1 MRGAIRRVKS
11 LTANKTD
18 AKGAAADWQPM
29 HKLLFRSVRER
40 PTCQQPSGFNTCKI
54 MHRNWS
60 RHKGRGMVFILPA
73 VGRNSCESV
82 SEMNPRNYGLRGQP
96 DGGVF
101 PTLMNPD

>member
-1 MRGAIRRVKS
+1 
-11 LTANKTD
+11 
-18 AKGAAADWQPM
+18 
-29 HKLLFRSVRER
+29 
-40 PTCQQPSGFNTCKI
+40 
-54 MHRNWS
+54 
-60 RHKGRGMVFILPA
+60 MVFILPA